1 MASRKKAKG
10 KARKAAKAQQQE
22 EAAAVA
28 ANQRGSLHS
37 QLIDNKTNTTTSSSR
52 TARYKKVCQH
62 GFGSKTFPHWHTCD
76 TFMGEFM
83 TGFNSTNGHN
93 AHDLRAA
100 HDMTTEKYGST
111 VWSNVDML
119 NWIKSCFIAN
129 GTRYLLD
136 GTPDKGGVDAH
147 ATKDYA
153 IIALYI
159 EQYIAIT
166 LTKTQ
171 TTFNW
176 DAISSLQMDAN
187 PTKHMLVSFYHSR
200 NPCSCL
206 NKLFREGEETEKF
219 MRKVREEEERRE
231 GERLLLLQQQ
241 QQQEQQEEKKK
252 NEVLLDT
259 TVITTS
265 TSETS
270 DNDDEEEQESNQEV
284 SFDNNDSSGSLEYWK
299 SLTGGVQSL
308 WGGGNSGGGEEPTIQ
323 QTPSLN

>member
-28 ANQRGSLHS
+28 ADQRGSLHS
-37 QLIDNKTNTTTSSSR
+37 QLDNKTNNNNTTSSR
-52 TARYKKVCQH
+52 ARYKKVCQH

-76 TFMGEFM
+76 SFMGEFM

-100 HDMTTEKYGST
+100 HDLTTVKYGSS
-111 VWSNVDML
+111 VWSNADML

-171 TTFNW
+171 DTFDW
-176 DAISSLQMDAN
+176 DTISSLQMDAN
-187 PTKHMLVSFYHSR
+187 PTKHQLVSFYHSR

-206 NKLFREGEETEKF
+206 KKLFREGEETEKF
-219 MRKVREEEERRE
+219 MRAVREEEERRE

-241 QQQEQQEEKKK
+241 QSKEDEKEKKK
-252 NEVLLDT
+252 EGLLDT
-259 TVITTS
+259 MTLTTS
-265 TSETS
+265 FSDS
-270 DNDDEEEQESNQEV
+270 DNDDEEE
-284 SFDNNDSSGSLEYWK
+284 NNDSSGSLEYWK

-308 WGGGNSGGGEEPTIQ
+308 WGGGNSGGDEPTIQ

>member
-1 MASRKKAKG
+1 
-10 KARKAAKAQQQE
+10 
-22 EAAAVA
+22 
-28 ANQRGSLHS
+28 
-37 QLIDNKTNTTTSSSR
+37 
-52 TARYKKVCQH
+52 
-62 GFGSKTFPHWHTCD
+62 
-76 TFMGEFM
+76 
-83 TGFNSTNGHN
+83 
-93 AHDLRAA
+93 
-100 HDMTTEKYGST
+100 
-111 VWSNVDML
+111 
-119 NWIKSCFIAN
+119 
-129 GTRYLLD
+129 LD

-171 TTFNW
+171 TTFDW

-219 MRKVREEEERRE
+219 MRRVREEEERRE

-241 QQQEQQEEKKK
+241 QQQQKKA
-252 NEVLLDT
+252 LLDT
-259 TVITTS
+259 TALTTS
-265 TSETS
+265 TSES
-270 DNDDEEEQESNQEV
+270 DNDDDEEEEQESNQV

-308 WGGGNSGGGEEPTIQ
+308 WGGGGDNSGGEEPTIQ

>member
-22 EAAAVA
+22 EAPAVA
-28 ANQRGSLHS
+28 ADQRGSLHS
-37 QLIDNKTNTTTSSSR
+37 QLDNKTNNNSTTSRVTNS
-52 TARYKKVCQH
+52 RYKKVCQH
-62 GFGSKTFPHWHTCD
+62 GFGSKTFSHWHTCD
-76 TFMGEFM
+76 TFMGEFV

-100 HDMTTEKYGST
+100 QDMTTEKYGTT

-119 NWIKSCFIAN
+119 NWIKRCFIAN

-171 TTFNW
+171 TTFDW

-187 PTKHMLVSFYHSR
+187 PTKHMLASFYHSR

-206 NKLFREGEETEKF
+206 NKLFREGEETDKF
-219 MRKVREEEERRE
+219 MRRVREAGERRE
-231 GERLLLLQQQ
+231 GE
-241 QQQEQQEEKKK
+241 
-252 NEVLLDT
+252 
-259 TVITTS
+259 
-265 TSETS
+265 
-270 DNDDEEEQESNQEV
+270 
-284 SFDNNDSSGSLEYWK
+284 
-299 SLTGGVQSL
+299 
-308 WGGGNSGGGEEPTIQ
+308 
-323 QTPSLN
+323 